1 MARSIKYERWQWG
14 FTFFIYGT
22 QLITTAKEMVLSHWN
37 ISLLDNTAMR
47 LSLADKR
54 TQKKICASL
63 RAVRQFLWGDGTH
76 NTLQLPNYQIAFTP
90 TEKQLHKLF
99 YNSSLQKSDKANRM
113 QRTFHLPINGTKR
126 KRTTC
131 FLITGYFRGK
141 EQKETISSFKKNTAS
156 KRKGANIPFAEQK
169 SIRDVPAGAS

>member
-1 MARSIKYERWQWG
+1 
-14 FTFFIYGT
+14 
-22 QLITTAKEMVLSHWN
+22 
-37 ISLLDNTAMR
+37 
-47 LSLADKR
+47 
-54 TQKKICASL
+54 
-63 RAVRQFLWGDGTH
+63 
-76 NTLQLPNYQIAFTP
+76 
-90 TEKQLHKLF
+90 
-99 YNSSLQKSDKANRM
+99 M